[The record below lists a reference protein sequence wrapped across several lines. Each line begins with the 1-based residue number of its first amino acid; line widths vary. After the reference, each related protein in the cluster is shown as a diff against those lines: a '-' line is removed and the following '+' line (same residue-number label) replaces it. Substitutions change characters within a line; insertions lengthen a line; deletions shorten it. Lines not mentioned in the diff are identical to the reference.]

1 MVVGEVA
8 RIGDAAD
15 DIHLRRNAYLRYV
28 QLFQRL
34 FILPHAQIQR
44 RKLPAYGT
52 GELVVAARGE
62 HAQPREQQPGR
73 QLKIP
78 PAGSR
83 KAPVPDI
90 KHFDEMVLLRAQF
103 PACAGKEVHCL
114 FVVPLNEMVN
124 AQIGCRLFKQV
135 RFFERLKRRIPA
147 GHDSVE
153 TRVPV
158 FRRIA
163 DVYGTDE
170 QVEERHVASVPELHG
185 QPPRPEKEPGKRRR
199 IAARTNDER
208 VHVTAKTPVPL
219 RPIGVQSPQAHSQ
232 KASMDEAEDEI
243 DPRRAQGVHAAQA
256 QPQHRFQCPKLFPIR
271 RQPQK
276 RFDTG
281 AGGPGQQK
289 RARLLVGLDALHQTE
304 PAFPPGGRR
313 TAGERTPLRF
323 SERDLGKLCEQFG
336 GPFPFKQI
344 REQRPDSTVRIPRLF
359 FRHILLLHRG
369 PSTVQPSPT

>member
-34 FILPHAQIQR
+34 FILPHAQVQR
-44 RKLPAYGT
+44 RKLPTYGA

-124 AQIGCRLFKQV
+124 AQIGRRLFEQI

-163 DVYGTDE
+163 DVYGADE
-170 QVEERHVASVPELHG
+170 QVEERHVASVPELHS
-185 QPPRPEKEPGKRRR
+185 QPPRPEK
-199 IAARTNDER
+199 
-208 VHVTAKTPVPL
+208 
-219 RPIGVQSPQAHSQ
+219 S
-232 KASMDEAEDEI
+232 
-243 DPRRAQGVHAAQA
+243 RRAKAYC
-256 QPQHRFQCPKLFPIR
+256 CPS
-271 RQPQK
+271 K
-276 RFDTG
+276 R
-281 AGGPGQQK
+281 
-289 RARLLVGLDALHQTE
+289 
-304 PAFPPGGRR
+304 
-313 TAGERTPLRF
+313 
-323 SERDLGKLCEQFG
+323 
-336 GPFPFKQI
+336 
-344 REQRPDSTVRIPRLF
+344 
-359 FRHILLLHRG
+359 
-369 PSTVQPSPT
+369 